1 MRMYTLLKKIPSYTI
16 QYNELKGLLFSK
28 ELTLP
33 FEYFFKQ
40 ESFKKSFIKIN
51 ELILNKMK
59 KKSIIV
65 LQNTKQTLNI
75 AFPIRRHSSLAQ
87 LVRAHDC

>member
-1 MRMYTLLKKIPSYTI
+1 MPVLI
-16 QYNELKGLLFSK
+16 QEVF
-28 ELTLP
+28 
-33 FEYFFKQ
+33 Q
-40 ESFKKSFIKIN
+40 KSFMKIKV
-51 ELILNKMK
+51 LILNKMK

-75 AFPIRRHSSLAQ
+75 AFPIRRHSFLAQ